1 MLEKIMYQIGDLI
14 IYGSYGACRVE
25 AIGTPDISGLDETR
39 IYYTLCPFYQNGK
52 VFTPIDTSVFMRP
65 IITYEK
71 AQQLIDLIP
80 SIRTEYN
87 ISNNSKLVEV
97 QYQESMQSHECSDLI
112 KVIKTV
118 YNKRV
123 IAVGQGKKLGQIDER
138 YMKKAEDL
146 LYGELAV
153 ALGIPR
159 DDVKSFIEERVD
171 KADNGLAIN
180 S

>member
-1 MLEKIMYQIGDLI
+1 MYKIGDLI
-14 IYGSYGACRVE
+14 IYGSYGVCRVE
-25 AIGTPDISGLDETR
+25 AIGAPDISGLEENR
-39 IYYTLCPFYQNGK
+39 EYYTLCPFYQNGK
-52 VFTPIDTSVFMRP
+52 IFTPVDTSVFMRP
-65 IITYEK
+65 VITNEK

-80 SIRTEYN
+80 SIRADLNT
-87 ISNNSKLVEV
+87 SSNSKLVEE
-97 QYQESMQSHECSDLI
+97 QYQESMQTHDCCDLI

-153 ALGIPR
+153 ALGMPR
-159 DDVKSFIEERVD
+159 EDVRSYIEGRVNEMV
-171 KADNGLAIN
+171 AG
-180 S
+180 